1 MKKQKNDKIVNL
13 NENTLGRLIDNLSN
27 RSHDN
32 QISGYQIILT
42 AEQILT
48 KYIKAFEELAKW
60 IK

>member
-48 KYIKAFEELAKW
+48 KYIKAFEELAK
-60 IK
+60 